1 MGISGSDQALMYAL
15 AGVGR
20 AGATRAGY
28 TSPAPYV
35 AIAGVQY
42 AQARANDDEKV
53 LHGSLVIEEKNDTTA
68 NTAHFA
74 VKGFQPSAGQDVVVT
89 LGSINNY
96 HREFGGVIL
105 SEDHTST
112 GTPANA
118 DRSFSCID
126 YSWLL
131 GRYRVTARYTGW
143 SATDIAIDLISLVPG
158 YSAARVAPDLPVI
171 EEISFTFD
179 TVFSALTQ
187 VAKRITGIFRGCYNY
202 TPTVQL
208 TLTGDTSSPPT
219 VLDTAHP
226 SLTNLHV
233 QRDLSQVITRS
244 FVEGGGSNALAIVGP
259 GATFLPVEDDV
270 WYSTTGGQVV
280 SGPQRITYTGVQDG
294 GGGTLVGPGAAPA
307 AAPVVVLAQGT
318 GIDVGTHQW
327 AVTYVTGA
335 GESLPSPLSDS
346 LVARIVAV
354 PSLSSVVDAGSFSGP
369 TLGVTVSYKLTI
381 CDAGIPANET
391 AASAPLSVV
400 STGHA
405 VNIRWDITS
414 EMVGAYT
421 ALYRKDNAGA
431 YQLLT
436 TNGPYTSGSVGLS
449 TGYTDIS
456 GSISGS
462 APLENGLTY
471 QHASLSAITI
481 GPSGTTSRKVYR
493 TAAGGTQLKLL
504 TTIADNVT
512 TVLTDSSADSSLGA
526 NVPTLDTSG
535 LTQPDGQ
542 VNAGSTS
549 ISIAGTGAFSSSGG
563 IAIIGNGEQAIR
575 YTGISGNTLTGV
587 PASGVGS
594 VMSTISYNS
603 SITAAPCLTGIP
615 ASGDGAVL
623 YRIGKGDPVN
633 VLAQVDD
640 TTAQAV
646 IAALRGGSDDGVIE
660 DYASDGRISE
670 VEALT
675 RATATLVLHADIPE
689 SITYDTRDPNAR
701 AGRPQAVDITD
712 PILVNDSFTIQ
723 TVTVSNFQPA
733 VFPTRSVSA
742 SPTQYGFHD
751 LLRVVHQ
758 VTR

>member
-53 LHGSLVIEEKNDTTA
+53 LHDSLVIEEKNDTTA

-158 YSAARVAPDLPVI
+158 YSAARVAPDLPVL

-187 VAKRITGIFRGCYNY
+187 VAKRIDGMFRGCYNY

-208 TLTGDTSSPPT
+208 TLDGDTSSPPAT
-219 VLDTAHP
+219 LDTAHP

-233 QRDLSQVITRS
+233 QRDLSQVITRA
-244 FVEGGGSNALAIVGP
+244 FVEGGGSNALAIVSP
-259 GATFLPVEDDV
+259 GATILPVADDV
-270 WYSTTGGQVV
+270 WYNTGGGQVV

-294 GGGTLVGPGAAPA
+294 GGGTLVGPGATPSS
-307 AAPVVVLAQGT
+307 APVLGLASGSGVET
-318 GIDVGTHQW
+318 GDHDYAYTF
-327 AVTYVTGA
+327 VTGA
-335 GESLPSPLSDS
+335 GESLPSPLASITTGTLADPTTAPSVFVDFLLQQSAGYYNYAYTFVTASGETRPSPIVSIHMAGSGGSNAGVRLPVGDTGVTGRNVYRSDAS
-346 LVARIVAV
+346 VTNDPAAALKLVASVADNTTTSWSDTTGGGTSAGAAAPV
-354 PSLSSVVDAGSFSGP
+354 TNTTAMNHVAISSITVGP
-369 TLGVTVSYKLTI
+369 T
-381 CDAGIPANET
+381 
-391 AASAPLSVV
+391 
-400 STGHA
+400 
-405 VNIRWDITS
+405 
-414 EMVGAYT
+414 
-421 ALYRKDNAGA
+421 
-431 YQLLT
+431 
-436 TNGPYTSGSVGLS
+436 
-449 TGYTDIS
+449 
-456 GSISGS
+456 
-462 APLENGLTY
+462 
-471 QHASLSAITI
+471 
-481 GPSGTTSRKVYR
+481 GTTSRKVYR

-504 TTIADNVT
+504 STIADNT
-512 TVLTDSSADSSLGA
+512 TTTQTDSTADASLGA
-526 NVPTLDTSG
+526 NAPTLDTSG

-542 VNAGSTS
+542 VNAGATS

-575 YTGISGNTLTGV
+575 YTGISGNTLTGI
-587 PASGVGS
+587 PAAGVGS
-594 VMSTISYNS
+594 VMSTIAYNS
-603 SITAAPCLTGIP
+603 SITAAACLTGIP
-615 ASGDGAVL
+615 ASGTGAIL

-633 VLAQVDD
+633 VLAQVDSLD
-640 TTAQAV
+640 AQAT
-646 IAALRGGSDDGVIE
+646 IAALRGGDDDGVIE

-670 VEALT
+670 IEAIT

-689 SITYDTRDPNAR
+689 SITYETRDPNAR
-701 AGRPQAVDITD
+701 AGRSQAVNITD
-712 PILVNDSFTIQ
+712 PILINASFTIQ

-733 VFPTRSVSA
+733 VAPTRSVSA